1 MRNENSKV
9 ITPLLSTP
17 RNGMYNQNTQINKQ
31 MGATHM
37 NILFFLTPKEDVAH
51 VEETDTMRQVL
62 EKMEHHGYTAIPLLG
77 VEGKYIGTIT
87 EGDLLWFL
95 KDRNFPDLKLLED
108 MPITSIE
115 RRRDNKAVKID
126 ESMENLFDKV
136 MNQNFVPVVDDKKV
150 FIGIVTRKDVL
161 AYLGK
166 KAAAQA

>member
-1 MRNENSKV
+1 
-9 ITPLLSTP
+9 
-17 RNGMYNQNTQINKQ
+17 
-31 MGATHM
+31 M
-37 NILFFLTPKEDVAH
+37 NILFFLTPKADVAH

-115 RRRDNKAVKID
+115 RRRDNQAVKID

-166 KAAAQA
+166 KAAAQV

>member
-1 MRNENSKV
+1 
-9 ITPLLSTP
+9 
-17 RNGMYNQNTQINKQ
+17 
-31 MGATHM
+31 M

-115 RRRDNKAVKID
+115 RIYRNRNQKRCSGIPWK
-126 ESMENLFDKV
+126 ESGCSGV
-136 MNQNFVPVVDDKKV
+136 MINRPF
-150 FIGIVTRKDVL
+150 
-161 AYLGK
+161 
-166 KAAAQA
+166 AALIKNR

>member
-1 MRNENSKV
+1 
-9 ITPLLSTP
+9 
-17 RNGMYNQNTQINKQ
+17 
-31 MGATHM
+31 M
-37 NILFFLTPKEDVAH
+37 NILFFLTPKEYVAH

>member
-1 MRNENSKV
+1 
-9 ITPLLSTP
+9 
-17 RNGMYNQNTQINKQ
+17 
-31 MGATHM
+31 M

-115 RRRDNKAVKID
+115 RRRDNQAVKID

-136 MNQNFVPVVDDKKV
+136 MNQNFVPVIDDKKI
-150 FIGIVTRKDVL
+150 FIGIVTRKDIIKFCFDTYVKT
-161 AYLGK
+161 GK
-166 KAAAQA
+166 EEKTL

>member
-1 MRNENSKV
+1 
-9 ITPLLSTP
+9 
-17 RNGMYNQNTQINKQ
+17 
-31 MGATHM
+31 M

-62 EKMEHHGYTAIPLLG
+62 EKMEHHGYTAIPLLS

-115 RRRDNKAVKID
+115 RRRDNQAVKID

-136 MNQNFVPVVDDKKV
+136 MNQNFVPVIDDKKI
-150 FIGIVTRKDVL
+150 FIGIVTRQDIIKFCFDTYVKT
-161 AYLGK
+161 GK
-166 KAAAQA
+166 EEKTL